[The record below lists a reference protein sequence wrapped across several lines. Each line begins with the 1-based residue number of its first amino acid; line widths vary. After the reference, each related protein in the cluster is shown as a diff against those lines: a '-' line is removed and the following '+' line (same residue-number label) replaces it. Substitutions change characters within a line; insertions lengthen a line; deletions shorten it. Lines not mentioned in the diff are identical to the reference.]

1 MNSYFFTVRSIFRS
15 GETQLV
21 LQRARASAICVL
33 FQEEQSISYND
44 SRLQEVKL
52 KLKIKIEI

>member
-1 MNSYFFTVRSIFRS
+1 MDSYVFSVWSIFRL
-15 GETQLV
+15 GEAQLV
-21 LQRARASAICVL
+21 LQRDQVSAICVL

-44 SRLQEVKL
+44 STESLV